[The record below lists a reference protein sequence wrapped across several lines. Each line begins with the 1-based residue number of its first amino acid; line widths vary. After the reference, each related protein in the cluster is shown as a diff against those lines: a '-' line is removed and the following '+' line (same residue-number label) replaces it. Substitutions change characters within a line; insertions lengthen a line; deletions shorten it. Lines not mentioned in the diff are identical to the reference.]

1 MYMPSALLL
10 TWVSECID
18 VAEVLAALHYMH
30 RGVSNTEQKQDTQ
43 MQITAVCN
51 VNTGNELADEVIKIQ
66 PIEMQFRSIVWIMPN
81 ARCMTDAM

>member
-1 MYMPSALLL
+1 M
-10 TWVSECID
+10 
-18 VAEVLAALHYMH
+18 LAALHYMH

-66 PIEMQFRSIVWIMPN
+66 PIEMQFRSIV
-81 ARCMTDAM
+81 